1 MSWQEILKVI
11 IEVCILP
18 LLGVLTT
25 FLVKYLQKKS
35 DELISKTSNEIE
47 KRYLEMLTET
57 ISACV
62 LSTQQTYVEAL
73 KKTDM
78 FTKEAQQKAFQE
90 TYENIINILSD
101 DCKNYLEMAFGDLQ
115 GYIQNKIE
123 AQVKQNKMWRL
134 S

>member
-1 MSWQEILKVI
+1 MSWQEILRVV
-11 IEVCILP
+11 IEVCIIP

-35 DELISKTSNEIE
+35 DELINKTESDIE
-47 KRYLEMLTET
+47 KKYIEMLTET

-90 TYENIINILSD
+90 TYNNIINILSD
-101 DCKNYLEMAFGDLQ
+101 DCKEYLGMVFGDLQ

>member
-1 MSWQEILKVI
+1 MNWQEILRLI
-11 IEVCILP
+11 IEVCVIP

-25 FLVKYLQKKS
+25 FLVKYLQKNS
-35 DELISKTSNEIE
+35 EELINKTDNEIE
-47 KRYLEMLTET
+47 KRYLEILTDT

-78 FTKEAQQKAFQE
+78 FTKEAQRKAFQA
-90 TYENIINILSD
+90 TYENIVNILSD
-101 DCKNYLEMAFGDLQ
+101 ECKSYLEVTFGDLE

-134 S
+134 G